1 SSACAPE
8 PAHTPPL
15 APSYIL
21 PSASPHTPQ
30 GPAQRR
36 HRPTKTKMS
45 EIHRSCHDYRPH
57 GRSSDSRS
65 PRLSHRCPSGP
76 SPEHAVAPSARTAP
90 WAPGSAFVSQHRRP
104 PPQRSGRSVCSAVA
118 VTALTTLSNSP
129 VPSARHHAEQ
139 PAARARRPLRPPVRT
154 SYRKPLHRPGVVSNP
169 ARPRDGT
176 RFFPTAAGPAGPA
189 PVPPIGVDRP
199 ASRG

>member
-1 SSACAPE
+1 
-8 PAHTPPL
+8 
-15 APSYIL
+15 
-21 PSASPHTPQ
+21 
-30 GPAQRR
+30 
-36 HRPTKTKMS
+36 
-45 EIHRSCHDYRPH
+45 
-57 GRSSDSRS
+57 
-65 PRLSHRCPSGP
+65 
-76 SPEHAVAPSARTAP
+76 
-90 WAPGSAFVSQHRRP
+90 
-104 PPQRSGRSVCSAVA
+104 
-118 VTALTTLSNSP
+118 LSNSP

-199 ASRG
+199 ASRGNVGLARPAPPPGPEPSRVRQLDPRGLAPDTTGHRLPRTGEC